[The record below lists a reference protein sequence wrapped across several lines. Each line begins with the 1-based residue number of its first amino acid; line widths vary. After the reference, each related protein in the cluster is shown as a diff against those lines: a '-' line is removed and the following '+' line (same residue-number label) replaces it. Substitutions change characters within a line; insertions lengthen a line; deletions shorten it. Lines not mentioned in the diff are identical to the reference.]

1 MKAQAHNLSTVTC
14 PLSGVRYSMAIC
26 YTSGKLH
33 LSQLHPLITADL
45 PPSQA
50 LKLGTEWLLW
60 RGLHKLCTLGGL
72 RCSKPV
78 PAGYFGASIHK
89 AVELVQELG
98 SLSAWRSSYPQ
109 YVHSAD
115 TSAEGML
122 EWLESTWRAY
132 AGVGSLSFQTQ
143 EERKLER
150 SSSSKL
156 DDALRVQAARKAAQ
170 GIRSSLLSVADTMLD
185 IERTTGW
192 TERHSNWLLA
202 TAHKSVP
209 ALSVLQLVK
218 DKLLHNYPQ
227 AYFVGVKRTQDLE
240 QVLQHLDTCMLQQ
253 AQELA
258 QFAMSEED
266 EQQAA
271 STIAGI
277 QAQYA
282 GLGLTSKIG
291 YVVVPASSKVGD
303 KNADGKMAKAIA
315 ARLQAALEQSSSI
328 QAASTE
334 PAPKLLPV
342 DTSSHAVDCPC
353 SFCKPLIGAPYN
365 PADQAPAPAQAT
377 ELTPMQRAL
386 AARAAQGAA
395 K

>member
-1 MKAQAHNLSTVTC
+1 
-14 PLSGVRYSMAIC
+14 
-26 YTSGKLH
+26 
-33 LSQLHPLITADL
+33 
-45 PPSQA
+45 
-50 LKLGTEWLLW
+50 
-60 RGLHKLCTLGGL
+60 
-72 RCSKPV
+72 
-78 PAGYFGASIHK
+78 
-89 AVELVQELG
+89 
-98 SLSAWRSSYPQ
+98 
-109 YVHSAD
+109 
-115 TSAEGML
+115 
-122 EWLESTWRAY
+122 
-132 AGVGSLSFQTQ
+132 
-143 EERKLER
+143 
-150 SSSSKL
+150 
-156 DDALRVQAARKAAQ
+156 
-170 GIRSSLLSVADTMLD
+170 
-185 IERTTGW
+185 
-192 TERHSNWLLA
+192 
-202 TAHKSVP
+202 
-209 ALSVLQLVK
+209 
-218 DKLLHNYPQ
+218 
-227 AYFVGVKRTQDLE
+227 
-240 QVLQHLDTCMLQQ
+240 MLQQ

-353 SFCKPLIGAPYN
+353 SFCKPAQPT
-365 PADQAPAPAQAT
+365 APAPQAGLT
-377 ELTPMQRAL
+377 QLTPMQRAL

>member
-1 MKAQAHNLSTVTC
+1 MHAHNLSTVTC

-33 LSQLHPLITADL
+33 LSQLHPLITSDL

-78 PAGYFGASIHK
+78 PASYFGASIHK

-98 SLSAWRSSYPQ
+98 SMSAWRSSYPQ

-132 AGVGSLSFQTQ
+132 AGVGSLSYQTQ

-170 GIRSSLLSVADTMLD
+170 GIRFSLLSVADTMLD

-202 TAHKSVP
+202 TAHKNVP

-334 PAPKLLPV
+334 PAAPAH
-342 DTSSHAVDCPC
+342 S
-353 SFCKPLIGAPYN
+353 KPAQ
-365 PADQAPAPAQAT
+365 PAAQPTAPAQPA

>member
-33 LSQLHPLITADL
+33 LSQLHPLITSDL

-72 RCSKPV
+72 RCKLPV
-78 PAGYFGASIHK
+78 PASYFGASIHK

-98 SLSAWRSSYPQ
+98 NLSTWRSSYPQ

-202 TAHKSVP
+202 TAHKNVP

-303 KNADGKMAKAIA
+303 RNADGKMAKAIA

-334 PAPKLLPV
+334 PATAAPAPQPV
-342 DTSSHAVDCPC
+342 
-353 SFCKPLIGAPYN
+353 
-365 PADQAPAPAQAT
+365 QAPAQPAQPAG
-377 ELTPMQRAL
+377 LTPMQRAL
-386 AARAAQGAA
+386 AARAVQGAA

>member
-1 MKAQAHNLSTVTC
+1 
-14 PLSGVRYSMAIC
+14 
-26 YTSGKLH
+26 
-33 LSQLHPLITADL
+33 
-45 PPSQA
+45 
-50 LKLGTEWLLW
+50 
-60 RGLHKLCTLGGL
+60 
-72 RCSKPV
+72 
-78 PAGYFGASIHK
+78 
-89 AVELVQELG
+89 
-98 SLSAWRSSYPQ
+98 
-109 YVHSAD
+109 
-115 TSAEGML
+115 
-122 EWLESTWRAY
+122 
-132 AGVGSLSFQTQ
+132 
-143 EERKLER
+143 
-150 SSSSKL
+150 
-156 DDALRVQAARKAAQ
+156 
-170 GIRSSLLSVADTMLD
+170 
-185 IERTTGW
+185 
-192 TERHSNWLLA
+192 
-202 TAHKSVP
+202 
-209 ALSVLQLVK
+209 
-218 DKLLHNYPQ
+218 
-227 AYFVGVKRTQDLE
+227 
-240 QVLQHLDTCMLQQ
+240 MLQQ

-342 DTSSHAVDCPC
+342 DTSSHAVNCPC
-353 SFCKPLIGAPYN
+353 TFCKPATAAPYN
-365 PADQAPAPAQAT
+365 PAAQPAQPA